1 MKSLEEQDK
10 HPLDQLNDL
19 VKNTFSEIQADDEL
33 AEQLLFF
40 EENAVDDF
48 SLDLTEDNIQV
59 TKNGDI

>member
-48 SLDLTEDNIQV
+48 SLDLTEDN
-59 TKNGDI
+59 NSGY